1 MEQKVFASY
10 FNSSIGIQEYLQYLI
25 SEGYHIDSF
34 SYQLMPRKE
43 VEYSCVVVVSKQI

>member
-1 MEQKVFASY
+1 MEQKVLANY
-10 FNSSIGIQEYLQYLI
+10 FRSSIGVQEYLQYLI

-34 SYQLMPRKE
+34 SYQLMPKAE